1 MRISVLILGVLIV
14 GLGNLIWFVY
24 GGGLEQSSAFASL
37 PEWAVMTGVAYGIV
51 GLFAIARAINRSMH
65 AFGTTGVHHPMVQ
78 RDFET
83 DGIFDPRKIERAAA
97 ASGRDFYM
105 GVIESCVQTLHS
117 RQQEALRIA
126 GETGRAQRLL
136 RHGLLSAS
144 LGVLYSF
151 TLVGMTRLFSALA

>member
-1 MRISVLILGVLIV
+1 
-14 GLGNLIWFVY
+14 
-24 GGGLEQSSAFASL
+24 
-37 PEWAVMTGVAYGIV
+37 
-51 GLFAIARAINRSMH
+51 
-65 AFGTTGVHHPMVQ
+65 MVQ

-105 GVIESCVQTLHS
+105 GAIKSCVQTLRS
-117 RQQEALRIA
+117 RQQEALRIV

-144 LGVLYSF
+144 LGVLCSF

>member
-1 MRISVLILGVLIV
+1 
-14 GLGNLIWFVY
+14 
-24 GGGLEQSSAFASL
+24 
-37 PEWAVMTGVAYGIV
+37 MTGIAYGIV
-51 GLFAIARAINRSMH
+51 GLFAIARAIDRSMH

-105 GVIESCVQTLHS
+105 GAIKSCVQTLRS
-117 RQQEALRIA
+117 RQQEALRIV

-144 LGVLYSF
+144 LGVLCSF